1 MQFAKP
7 NPGHQWHNCCIL
19 QSQVNYTKVSLWVL
33 KGKPYRK
40 IGKPNPGHQWHNYS
54 KAKLCI
60 QGSLG
65 NMQTISSAGG
75 AVILH
80 SYFRGGRFIGS
91 LFHPDLLRQRMDG
104 MGKNTFCCSEGFVQ
118 GCYFSTFSTTLF
130 VYFTFLRFSYV
141 CLILC
146 FLPFKLQMFSFV
158 FVSNT
163 VVRRHQVTSWGRQL
177 THLKWLCICICVF
190 EFAFLVFAFFICS
203 FRCVSIIRNRCFFIF
218 VFMNS
223 CLVTLGDQL
232 RRTVDKW

>member
-1 MQFAKP
+1 
-7 NPGHQWHNCCIL
+7 
-19 QSQVNYTKVSLWVL
+19 
-33 KGKPYRK
+33 
-40 IGKPNPGHQWHNYS
+40 
-54 KAKLCI
+54 
-60 QGSLG
+60 
-65 NMQTISSAGG
+65 MQTISSAGG

-158 FVSNT
+158 FCLEHSCPVTPGDQLRPTVDTPQVIVHLYLRFCICVS
-163 VVRRHQVTSWGRQL
+163 
-177 THLKWLCICICVF
+177 CICVF
-190 EFAFLVFAFFICS
+190 YL
-203 FRCVSIIRNRCFFIF
+203 
-218 VFMNS
+218 
-223 CLVTLGDQL
+223 
-232 RRTVDKW
+232 

>member
-19 QSQVNYTKVSLWVL
+19 QSQVNYTRVSLWVL

-54 KAKLCI
+54 KAKWSI

-65 NMQTISSAGG
+65 SMQTISSAGG

-104 MGKNTFCCSEGFVQ
+104 MGKNTFCCSVGFVQ
-118 GCYFSTFSTTLF
+118 GYYFSTFSTTLF

-141 CLILC
+141 CL
-146 FLPFKLQMFSFV
+146 
-158 FVSNT
+158 
-163 VVRRHQVTSWGRQL
+163 
-177 THLKWLCICICVF
+177 
-190 EFAFLVFAFFICS
+190 
-203 FRCVSIIRNRCFFIF
+203 FFIF
-218 VFMNS
+218 FAF
-223 CLVTLGDQL
+223 
-232 RRTVDKW
+232 